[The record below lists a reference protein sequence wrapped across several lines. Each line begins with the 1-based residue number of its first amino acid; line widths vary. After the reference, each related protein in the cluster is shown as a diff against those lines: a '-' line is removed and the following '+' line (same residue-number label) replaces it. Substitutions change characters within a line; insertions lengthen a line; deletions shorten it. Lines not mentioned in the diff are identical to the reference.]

1 MRIGIFNRWLHT
13 RGGGERHTGAAAQA
27 LAADGHKVT
36 FITTTP
42 TDLAGLEKRLNLD
55 LADRCAWCR
64 TSPTLRLQRFPRITT
79 SSSTARTWTQ
89 SRAAPPLA
97 SSSFTF
103 PVLATYRHCSLTRKL
118 DMGCTHVRRR
128 FDEGFYGNETVGDGW
143 YRAMTAAPVS
153 LCLAGTGYDY

>member
-27 LAADGHKVT
+27 LAADGHEVT

-55 LADRCAWCR
+55 LADVA
-64 TSPTLRLQRFPRITT
+64 LRVVPDLPYSEITAL
-79 SSSTARTWTQ
+79 TAEYDLFINGSHMDAIP
-89 SRAAPPLA
+89 SRAPLA

-103 PVLATYRHCSLTRKL
+103 PVPATYRHWL
-118 DMGCTHVRRR
+118 H
-128 FDEGFYGNETVGDGW
+128 
-143 YRAMTAAPVS
+143 
-153 LCLAGTGYDY
+153 